1 MPAAVESGSLRPLA
15 EGGLVLVG
23 LDWSG
28 DSSAQTICRTVDE
41 SLLHALSSFRDLRVV
56 GPSKPES
63 HDPRAIGQ
71 EFDVRFVL
79 QGAITSRGSQVRL
92 NARLSDARSGRTVW
106 SFADTL
112 AASAFVAFDGED
124 RWARQVAARVADA
137 SGALHRYERWDP
149 GAGAASQG
157 QAAKQSYYTF
167 LEKASWRTSSTAA
180 LGLDRA
186 IAGGD
191 RSLDLLTMRAWVHT
205 SDVINGTSADPE
217 NDLREAERLA
227 REVLADDTRRA
238 EAHIVLGG
246 VASLRQ
252 QYALALRRAMQAAD
266 LAPCHATVL
275 MAAGT
280 IHCACGDWVRGEEL
294 TRESF
299 RLSPEQPD
307 SLHALPALARL
318 LVEDADGALFEAD
331 LIHSMRHPW
340 GPLLRALA
348 LARLGR
354 HHLARVEMDAV
365 LSRDPGALDD
375 PLSLFRK
382 SRVRWTT
389 HQLELLSRYFEPFV
403 SMDR

>member
-1 MPAAVESGSLRPLA
+1 MRAAVESGPLRPFA

-28 DSSAQTICRTVDE
+28 DSSAQTICRTIDA

-79 QGAITSRGSQVRL
+79 QGAVTARGSQVRL

-106 SFADTL
+106 SSVDTL
-112 AASAFVAFDGED
+112 AASAFVVFDGED
-124 RWARQVAARVADA
+124 RWAREVAARVADE
-137 SGALHRYERWDP
+137 SGALHRYERGDP
-149 GAGAASQG
+149 GRGAASQG
-157 QAAKQSYYTF
+157 QAAKLSYYSF
-167 LEKASWRTSSTAA
+167 LENASWRASSTAA

-186 IAGGD
+186 IEAGD
-191 RSLDLLTMRAWVHT
+191 RSPDLLTMRAWVHT
-205 SDVINGTSADPE
+205 ADVINGTSADPE
-217 NDLREAERLA
+217 DDLREAERLA
-227 REVLADDTRRA
+227 REVLADDARRA
-238 EAHIVLGG
+238 EAHIVLGS
-246 VASLRQ
+246 VASLRK
-252 QYALALRRAMQAAD
+252 QYELALRRAMQAAD

-294 TRESF
+294 ARESF
-299 RLSPEQPD
+299 RLNPEQPD

-331 LIHSMRHPW
+331 LIHSDGQPW

-348 LARLGR
+348 LARLGHR
-354 HHLARVEMDAV
+354 HLARAEMDAV
-365 LSRDPGALDD
+365 LARDPVMLDD
-375 PLSLFRK
+375 PLALFRK

-389 HQLELLSRYFEPFV
+389 DQLELVSRYFEPFATT
-403 SMDR
+403 DP